1 MRRWALIPL
10 ILWSL
15 MAKGFDWKPPIA
27 LSHQGEPL
35 EVRLEI
41 TDLASVKPAQLF
53 PLLASELAF
62 TERGIDRPEYLSGLT
77 YAIDS
82 AGDRVDLVIRT
93 ATAWNKSDLTTLI
106 EVFTPNGPVSIP
118 VSVEIAAKP
127 VSITQ
132 ADSKLGSQNR
142 TSKLQPTK
150 SQLSRTRPRKL
161 KIKY

>member
-82 AGDRVDLVIRT
+82 TSDRVDLVIRT

-106 EVFTPNGPVSIP
+106 EVFTPMVI
-118 VSVEIAAKP
+118 I
-127 VSITQ
+127 
-132 ADSKLGSQNR
+132 DSSFRGDRSE
-142 TSKLQPTK
+142 
-150 SQLSRTRPRKL
+150 TRVDNASGF
-161 KIKY
+161 

>member
-1 MRRWALIPL
+1 MRCLALIPL

-15 MAKGFDWKPPIA
+15 MANGFDWKPPIA

-41 TDLASVKPAQLF
+41 NNLALVKPAQLF

-62 TERGIDRPEYLSGLT
+62 TEQGIDRPEYLSGLT

-82 AGDRVDLVIRT
+82 TGDQVDLVIRT

-106 EVFTPNGPVSIP
+106 EVFTPKTF
-118 VSVEIAAKP
+118 A
-127 VSITQ
+127 
-132 ADSKLGSQNR
+132 
-142 TSKLQPTK
+142 
-150 SQLSRTRPRKL
+150 
-161 KIKY
+161 

>member
-1 MRRWALIPL
+1 MGIDSAD
-10 ILWSL
+10 SL
-15 MAKGFDWKPPIA
+15 VINGQGFDWKPPIA

-35 EVRLEI
+35 EVPEI

-93 ATAWNKSDLTTLI
+93 ATAWTNQT
-106 EVFTPNGPVSIP
+106 
-118 VSVEIAAKP
+118 
-127 VSITQ
+127 
-132 ADSKLGSQNR
+132 
-142 TSKLQPTK
+142 
-150 SQLSRTRPRKL
+150 
-161 KIKY
+161 